1 VRIRAEV
8 RIESEDAKQS
18 GGPNEVGKMQN
29 RAEVRMGLEDTELDL
44 GVEFRVESER
54 QIQTCRDEGDGLESE

>member
-1 VRIRAEV
+1 
-8 RIESEDAKQS
+8 
-18 GGPNEVGKMQN
+18 
-29 RAEVRMGLEDTELDL
+29 MGLEDTELDL